1 MLNNASVNNTFLEEY
16 ETLVQA
22 TRELTFNHENN
33 HIMCFPHVINV
44 CSTHVIEGFTNID
57 LVDKEFDA
65 LLPPRDPDCQSYDD
79 AVTRDPI
86 ALCHCIIR
94 AVRASGQRLDLF
106 ASIIRDG
113 NEKGWFISP
122 TNSRQIVKV
131 PQLQLLRDVKTH
143 WDSIYFM
150 IHRCREMRLVCN
162 LRLLTTICTS
172 AHSE

>member
-1 MLNNASVNNTFLEEY
+1 MNNTFLEEY
-16 ETLVQA
+16 GNLVRT
-22 TRELTFNHENN
+22 TRELTFDHENN
-33 HIMCFPHVINV
+33 RIMCFPHVINV
-44 CSTHVIEGFTNID
+44 CSTHVIEGFTNLD
-57 LVDKEFDA
+57 LVDNEFDP
-65 LLPPRDPDCQSYDD
+65 LLPPRDPDCQDYEE

-86 ALCHCIIR
+86 ALCRSIIR
-94 AVRASGQRLDLF
+94 AVRASGQRLDHF

-122 TNSRQIVKV
+122 NRQIIKV
-131 PQLQLLRDVKTH
+131 PQLQLLRDVKTR

-150 IHRCREMRLVCN
+150 IRRCREMRPVCN